1 MRGLPKRDCG
11 DYSVGA
17 HLFPFRTEKL
27 SPTAPMVLPYRWES
41 RSSPNTIA
49 LQVPE
54 GLFCFKS
61 RETRSVK
68 RDLLPARAR
77 ILCGCS
83 RGISPP
89 ALVNSAFRIFYNES
103 PSPSGSQTLL
113 HKSFSQDLPRLQHL
127 VQNQIYQP
135 PTQFVPENQIL
146 DKILYNQLKINVLT
160 NG

>member
-1 MRGLPKRDCG
+1 MIIRPIPKRDCG

-49 LQVPE
+49 LSVLT

-68 RDLLPARAR
+68 RDLEPARAGT
-77 ILCGCS
+77 CGDVARSLMSVLSS
-83 RGISPP
+83 RSFRLACQSLSFFVRAMVVGNVCCFRLWME
-89 ALVNSAFRIFYNES
+89 AKRKLKLASAQY
-103 PSPSGSQTLL
+103 P
-113 HKSFSQDLPRLQHL
+113 H
-127 VQNQIYQP
+127 QNQKSHTSP
-135 PTQFVPENQIL
+135 
-146 DKILYNQLKINVLT
+146 
-160 NG
+160 

>member
-1 MRGLPKRDCG
+1 MHGLPKRDCG

-89 ALVNSAFRIFYNES
+89 GLVNSAFRIFYNES
-103 PSPSGSQTLL
+103 PSPSGSHADFITQVLFTRFAPASTSLPESNISTPNTIRTR
-113 HKSFSQDLPRLQHL
+113 KSNSQQDI
-127 VQNQIYQP
+127 V
-135 PTQFVPENQIL
+135 
-146 DKILYNQLKINVLT
+146 
-160 NG
+160 

>member
-49 LQVPE
+49 LQDSE

-61 RETRSVK
+61 RTDARRSGIPTPPVYALIKTYTRLTQ
-68 RDLLPARAR
+68 D
-77 ILCGCS
+77 
-83 RGISPP
+83 
-89 ALVNSAFRIFYNES
+89 
-103 PSPSGSQTLL
+103 L
-113 HKSFSQDLPRLQHL
+113 HKSYTRVRQDLDRRGDA
-127 VQNQIYQP
+127 I
-135 PTQFVPENQIL
+135 FCFSE
-146 DKILYNQLKINVLT
+146 
-160 NG
+160 